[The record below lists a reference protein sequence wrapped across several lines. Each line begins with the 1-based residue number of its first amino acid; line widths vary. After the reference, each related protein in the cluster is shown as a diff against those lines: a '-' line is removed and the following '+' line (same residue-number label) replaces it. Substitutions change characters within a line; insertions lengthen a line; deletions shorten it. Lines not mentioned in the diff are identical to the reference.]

1 MHKKHSSIFRVIF
14 RILVILGGIKSTDA
28 SHHYPT
34 WSGIIQD
41 GFCTNVHTE
50 LFMKLFTSTKPHLS
64 RACLCRQII
73 CYLIIGLHKK
83 LTLFLSKN
91 VKDTF

>member
-34 WSGIIQD
+34 WNGIYPRRWI
-41 GFCTNVHTE
+41 FLFFTNNRLFIHESVHINITSFVLRLRVPADNL
-50 LFMKLFTSTKPHLS
+50 LFNYWTPQKTDLVSFQK
-64 RACLCRQII
+64 C
-73 CYLIIGLHKK
+73 
-83 LTLFLSKN
+83 
-91 VKDTF
+91 